1 MIKIN
6 LLPVRQA
13 KKKESMRR
21 QIAVAALGSVLLFM
35 ILGVSYASILVSV
48 SGLKDVITNEEKEVV
63 RLDKEIGELK
73 NLEAERKVVLDKLN
87 IVKQLEINKRQ
98 HLKLFADIAGSVPDR
113 LWLDSLKDVGPEVVI
128 IGFASGDDVVAEF
141 MRALEKNLASWK
153 IELEVVNQ
161 VEKESRKLS
170 SFTIKLERPKEKEKE
185 AAPKAG
191 AKPTGPA

>member
-13 KKKESMRR
+13 KKKESIR
-21 QIAVAALGSVLLFM
+21 QQITVVALGSVLMFIVM
-35 ILGVSYASILVSV
+35 AVVYASILVSV
-48 SGLKDVITNEEKEVV
+48 SGLKDSIANEEKEVV

-87 IVKQLEINKRQ
+87 IVKQLEVNKRL

-113 LWLDSLKDVGPEVVI
+113 LWVDSLKDVGPEVI
-128 IGFASGDDVVAEF
+128 ISGFASGDEVVADF
-141 MRALEKNLASWK
+141 MRRLEKNLAAWR

-161 VEKESRKLS
+161 VEKEAQKLAG
-170 SFTIKLERPKEKEKE
+170 FTIKLERPKEKEVAPQSTAK
-185 AAPKAG
+185 PKA
-191 AKPTGPA
+191 